1 VRAAPAYSGR
11 TGLPGFCEWGARAAR
26 AGVAG
31 ERRAPEAR
39 ERESSREPR
48 PDAEA
53 NVRRDGVGSPRAS
66 RGVSRGRLM
75 GREVPVRAAPGN
87 CRCGPHRPTRAAPAY
102 WGSARGSPGRS
113 SRRGWRAEGPGGP
126 RARKLERAEAGCRGE
141 RPARRRGLG
150 PSFARR
156 EPWSADGKGRNGAGR
171 TGRTAGASRTG
182 LLGPHRPT
190 GVLREGARAGRA
202 GVAGERRAP
211 EARERESS
219 REPRPD
225 AEANVRRD
233 GVGSPRAGLSRR
245 AGHPGPAAYGAAGF
259 LPAGPVAA
267 QPADAGAGRTGLL
280 SFARREPWSADANGR
295 NGASR
300 TGLLGA

>member
-1 VRAAPAYSGR
+1 MSRTASATKSSPAEPVPGVSVAPSGKCRCGLHRGTAGAGR
-11 TGLPGFCEWGARAAR
+11 TGLLGPHRPTGVLRGGARAAR

-75 GREVPVRAAPGN
+75 GREETVRAAPGN

-141 RPARRRGLG
+141 RPARRRGLAPSWSFAPSG
-150 PSFARR
+150 PSWPGGLRC
-156 EPWSADGKGRNGAGR
+156 GR
-171 TGRTAGASRTG
+171 
-182 LLGPHRPT
+182 LP
-190 GVLREGARAGRA
+190 AGRA
-202 GVAGERRAP
+202 GCSATGRR
-211 EARERESS
+211 RCGLH
-219 REPRPD
+219 RPT
-225 AEANVRRD
+225 EL
-233 GVGSPRAGLSRR
+233 RA
-245 AGHPGPAAYGAAGF
+245 
-259 LPAGPVAA
+259 
-267 QPADAGAGRTGLL
+267 T
-280 SFARREPWSADANGR
+280 
-295 NGASR
+295 
-300 TGLLGA
+300 